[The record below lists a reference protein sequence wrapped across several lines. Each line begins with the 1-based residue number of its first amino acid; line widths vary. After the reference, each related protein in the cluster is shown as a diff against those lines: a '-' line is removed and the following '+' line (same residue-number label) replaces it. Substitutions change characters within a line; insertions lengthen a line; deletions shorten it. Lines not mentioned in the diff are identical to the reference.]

1 MKRMILFAIL
11 VLCNVACSDDR
22 IIVSP
27 NEHYKVIDL
36 KYNEP
41 VYFSAKGGAIM
52 LLPNNQAI
60 ILYNYKEVKEYNKIK
75 TAAEYTGTF
84 KAEIGSVSDLTA
96 NAFIIKY
103 EELGGKYKLKEID
116 IECSN

>member
-60 ILYNYKEVKEYNKIK
+60 ILYNYKEVKE
-75 TAAEYTGTF
+75 F